1 MVFQFEHVDLTVGEF
16 GKWTDERF
24 CLKDLREVLN
34 KWQTELE
41 GKAWNS
47 LYWDNHDQPRAVSRF
62 GNDSEE
68 YREISAKMLATCLHF
83 MKGTPYIYQG
93 EELGMTNRK
102 CRDFSE
108 FRDIEIKK
116 CIP

>member
-1 MVFQFEHVDLTVGEF
+1 MVFQFEHTDITSGKN

-24 CLKDLREVLN
+24 KLRDLRKILN

-62 GNDSEE
+62 GNDGPM
-68 YREISAKMLATCLHF
+68 YRELQL
-83 MKGTPYIYQG
+83 
-93 EELGMTNRK
+93 K
-102 CRDFSE
+102 CWQPVF
-108 FRDIEIKK
+108 I
-116 CIP
+116 

>member
-1 MVFQFEHVDLTVGEF
+1 M
-16 GKWTDERF
+16 
-24 CLKDLREVLN
+24 
-34 KWQTELE
+34 
-41 GKAWNS
+41 AWNS

-108 FRDIEIKK
+108 FRDIEIKMHTV
-116 CIP
+116 ILSGAVF